1 MLFTSLVTLGT
12 KINVCL
18 NSTRIIL
25 DFEIAIHNAV
35 KLVWPTVQ
43 ISGCRFHL
51 AQSWY
56 KKIQN
61 LGLVTT
67 YRQCDD
73 KGKWLQHLFGLP
85 YLTTERISECF
96 VNNFMAELPNLNSFS
111 KMADYLVDN
120 YIGETS
126 TFPPSLWASKSS
138 HLYLTTN
145 P

>member
-1 MLFTSLVTLGT
+1 
-12 KINVCL
+12 
-18 NSTRIIL
+18 
-25 DFEIAIHNAV
+25 
-35 KLVWPTVQ
+35 
-43 ISGCRFHL
+43 L

-73 KGKWLQHLFGLP
+73 KDKWLQHLFGLP
-85 YLTTERISECF
+85 YFVPERISECF
-96 VNNFMAELPNLNSFS
+96 VNNFMAELPNLNSFF

-120 YIGETS
+120 YIGEAS

-138 HLYLTTN
+138 HL
-145 P
+145 